1 MRIKLSPQARTLL
14 VVCLAAGCWAFGF
27 GLAAPSG
34 LCSLW
39 LQQAGCNDTLIGLN
53 TSVYYFGILL
63 ASLFVPWMMRAWG
76 RGCVVA
82 GMVMSGISVAL
93 FPWGLGL
100 SGWLIL
106 RFINGLAGA
115 MSLVPTETMVNHN
128 APPEQRARNF
138 GFYAFSVALGIA
150 LGIVSGLPLF
160 DAHPYIAFFLGGAV
174 SLVGAVLMGY
184 CLPQEATMPHEAHGH
199 TPLEVTKNL
208 LSFGS
213 AWSQGFLEGGM
224 VAFLTT
230 YLLFLGCAEGLVS
243 WLLAGTMIGVIAFQ
257 VPVAWLA
264 DKLGRTTVLLS
275 CYAFVSAGLVCLPL
289 SAGSIWLGVWL
300 FLLGACSSAF
310 YPLGLSLLGER
321 VPPSDLA
328 RANAWYLALNCLG
341 SLTGPVLMGKAMDA
355 FGKSSLFVVGEAA
368 VLLVLVAWA
377 GVQLHARRRSS
388 PISSQPHGSCD
399 TNRPAAA

>member
-1 MRIKLSPQARTLL
+1 MFTRFSPQARTLL

-53 TSVYYFGILL
+53 TSIYYFGILL

-76 RGCVVA
+76 RGCIIA
-82 GMVMSGISVAL
+82 GMVISGISVAL
-93 FPWGLGL
+93 FPWGIGL
-100 SGWLIL
+100 PGWLAL
-106 RFINGLAGA
+106 RFLNGLAGA
-115 MSLVPTETMVNHN
+115 MSLIPTETLVNHN
-128 APPEQRARNF
+128 APPDQRARNF

-150 LGIVSGLPLF
+150 LGIVAGLPLF
-160 DAHPYIAFFLGGAV
+160 DSHPFIAFFLGGVV
-174 SLVGAVLMGY
+174 SLVGAVLIWRG
-184 CLPQEATMPHEAHGH
+184 LPSEAPFPTEEHGR
-199 TPLEVTKNL
+199 TPLDMIQNL

-230 YLLFLGCAEGLVS
+230 YLLFLGCSEGLVS
-243 WLLAGTMIGVIAFQ
+243 WLLGGTMIGVIVFQ

-264 DKLGRTTVLLS
+264 DKLGRTAVLFS
-275 CYAFVSAGLVCLPL
+275 CYGMVAVGLICLPL
-289 SAGSIWLGVWL
+289 SAGSVWLGVWL

-321 VPPSDLA
+321 VAPSGLA

-355 FGKSSLFVVGEAA
+355 FGKNALFAVGEVA
-368 VLLVLVAWA
+368 VLLVACAWA
-377 GVQLHARRRSS
+377 CVQLRARLGRPQFIGKSHSS
-388 PISSQPHGSCD
+388 DMHDPPV
-399 TNRPAAA
+399 AA

>member
-1 MRIKLSPQARTLL
+1 MYTRLSAQARTLL

-39 LQQAGCNDTLIGLN
+39 LQRAGCNDTLIGLN

-63 ASLFVPWMMRAWG
+63 ASLFVPWMMRTWG
-76 RGCVVA
+76 RSCVVA
-82 GMVMSGISVAL
+82 GMVISGLSIAL
-93 FPWGLGL
+93 FPWGVGL
-100 SGWLIL
+100 AGWLTL

-150 LGIVSGLPLF
+150 LGIVAGLPLF
-160 DAHPYIAFFLGGAV
+160 DTHPYAVFSLGGVV
-174 SLVGAVLMGY
+174 SLVGAALMQWW
-184 CLPQEATMPHEAHGH
+184 LPTEASMPEEKQGDA
-199 TPLEVTKNL
+199 PLEVRRNL

-230 YLLFLGCAEGLVS
+230 YLLFLGCTEGLVS

-264 DKLGRTTVLLS
+264 DRLGRTAVLLS
-275 CYAFVSAGLVCLPL
+275 CYGIVAAGLICLPL
-289 SAGSIWLGVWL
+289 AGSSLWLSVWL

-321 VPPSDLA
+321 VPPSGLA

-355 FGKSSLFVVGEAA
+355 FGKNALFAVGEAA
-368 VLLVLVAWA
+368 VLLVLIAWA
-377 GVQLHARRRSS
+377 SVQLRLHFKSRLLPVEPVRSN
-388 PISSQPHGSCD
+388 QP
-399 TNRPAAA
+399 NRTVAA

>member
-1 MRIKLSPQARTLL
+1 MLTRLSPQARTLL

-39 LQQAGCNDTLIGLN
+39 LQRAGCNDTLIGLN

-63 ASLFVPWMMRAWG
+63 ASLFVPWMMRTWG

-82 GMVMSGISVAL
+82 GMFISAISVAL
-93 FPWGLGL
+93 FPWGVGL
-100 SGWLIL
+100 PGWLAL

-128 APPEQRARNF
+128 APPKQRARNF

-150 LGIVSGLPLF
+150 LGIVAGLPLF
-160 DAHPYIAFFLGGAV
+160 DAHPYLAFFLGGAV
-174 SLVGAVLMGY
+174 SMVGAVLMGW
-184 CLPQEATMPHEAHGH
+184 CLPHEATMPHEERGR
-199 TPLEVTKNL
+199 TPLDVTKNL

-230 YLLFLGCAEGLVS
+230 YLLFLGCTEGLVS
-243 WLLAGTMIGVIAFQ
+243 WLLAGTMVGVIAFQ

-264 DKLGRTTVLLS
+264 DRLGRTAVLLS
-275 CYAFVSAGLVCLPL
+275 CYAVVAAGLICLPL
-289 SAGSIWLGVWL
+289 SAGTVWLGVWL

-321 VPPSDLA
+321 VPPTCLA

-355 FGKSSLFVVGEAA
+355 FGKNALFAVGEAA
-368 VLLVLVAWA
+368 VLFVLLAWA
-377 GVQLHARRRSS
+377 GIQLHAHINRSRS
-388 PISSQPHGSCD
+388 MMEPHASRGQDQSL
-399 TNRPAAA
+399 AA